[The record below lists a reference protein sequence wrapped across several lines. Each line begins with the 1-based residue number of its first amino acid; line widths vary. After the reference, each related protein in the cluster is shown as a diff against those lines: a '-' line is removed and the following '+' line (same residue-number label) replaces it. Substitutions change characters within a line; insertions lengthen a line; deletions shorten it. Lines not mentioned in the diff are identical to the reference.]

1 MAPLSPMM
9 QQYMQ
14 IKDAHRDAILFYRL
28 GDFYEMFYD
37 DAEIASKELD
47 LTLTGRDCGQEERA
61 PMCGVPF
68 HSSEA
73 YVAKL
78 VEKGHKVAICE
89 QVEDPATSKG
99 IVKRQVVRIVTPGTL
114 IENTMLDEGKNN
126 YIVSLFLC
134 GNTVG
139 LAFADSS
146 TGEICAGENAVTN
159 VTDFVVAEMAR
170 LSPAE
175 VLMTEEFKGLP
186 EVLSCA
192 ADKLHAACEF
202 IDGKPDPGIILRHFN
217 RENFEALGLDGKE
230 AAVGALA
237 NLLAYLYATQ
247 MSGLE
252 TLRSLRHYDN
262 AGFMKLDQNTRRN
275 LEITKTMRTG
285 EVHGSLLGVVDRT
298 RTAMGKRL
306 LRSWLERPLLDPASI
321 IRRQNAVA
329 ELVDRSDVRNGIR
342 SVLDGM
348 LDAERLMARIVY
360 GSANARD
367 LIALRNIIYRLPK
380 LKEYM
385 RECTGSL
392 LTSLNGEINTLDDV
406 FDKLSAAIKDD
417 PPTTVREGGM
427 IKNGYNSELDEL
439 REIVSSGK
447 NVVTR
452 IEEEEKAATGIKN
465 LRVGYNR
472 VFGYYIEVSKLNTDK
487 VPDTYIRKQTL
498 TNAERYITEHLKEWE
513 SKILGAQERITALEY
528 ELFSEVRGYVAD
540 RLAVIQSTTGGIAA
554 VDVLCSM
561 AEVSARNRYCMPEVI
576 PDGVIDIKG
585 GRHPVVEDINRD
597 VPFVPNDTFLDSSA
611 NRTMIITGPNM
622 AGKSTYMRQTALI
635 VLMAQVGMFVPA
647 NSAHV
652 GIIDSIFT
660 RVGASDDLAGG
671 DSTFMVEMKEVAY
684 ILNHAT
690 DKSLIIFDEIGR
702 GTSTFDGMS
711 IARAT
716 IEYVNAKIRAKSLFA
731 THYHELTELENQS
744 EGIKNYNI
752 SVKKKGEDVIFLR
765 KLLRGGADQSLGIEI
780 AKLAGAPEKMVRRA
794 RNILSCLKETE
805 MAAVKAYSPSSEPV
819 PEEPEKEENE
829 LLKSEVMAKLSEIDT
844 DTLSPIEAMNILYKL
859 CKTVQGK

>member
-540 RLAVIQSTTGGIAA
+540 RLAVIQSTAGGIAA